1 LGPWLDADR
10 ARMDLMV
17 MGGFALAVAVA
28 LASLVLLR
36 RSRSRAPE
44 PAQPKPS
51 GIPDPP
57 IVEAES
63 PVFITTNRGSRYH
76 LGCLTGNGEIRYAIW
91 TARSHELVRLFES
104 TETGWRAAWDLFQ
117 RVERDRSAEW
127 IDHRG
132 ARRSRREWMP
142 AGQPRWPLRSDGS

>member
-1 LGPWLDADR
+1 
-10 ARMDLMV
+10 MDLTV
-17 MGGFALAVAVA
+17 LLGFVLAVAVA
-28 LASLVLLR
+28 TVSLHLLR
-36 RSRSRAPE
+36 RSRTQS
-44 PAQPKPS
+44 PASAESQQS

-57 IVEAES
+57 IVETQS
-63 PVFITTNRGSRYH
+63 PVFITTNLGRRYH

-132 ARRSRREWMP
+132 AKRSRHEWLP
-142 AGQPRWPLRSDGS
+142 AGQPRWPLRSDGG